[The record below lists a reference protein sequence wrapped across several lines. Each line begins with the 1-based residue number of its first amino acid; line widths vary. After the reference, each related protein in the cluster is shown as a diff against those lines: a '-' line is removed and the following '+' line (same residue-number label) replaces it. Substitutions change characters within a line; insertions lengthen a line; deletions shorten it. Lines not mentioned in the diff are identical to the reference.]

1 MNTIKVGSK
10 TAAAAAALVKYV
22 IDSNIPSLT
31 PKRWQISNG
40 KTHHLSSIKNVKIS
54 CIMFNFL
61 TFFMIVVK

>member
-40 KTHHLSSIKNVKIS
+40 KTHHLSSIKNVKI
-54 CIMFNFL
+54 L
-61 TFFMIVVK
+61 RLKVEIVLGFDPF

>member
-40 KTHHLSSIKNVKIS
+40 KTGKTHHLSSIKNVKILRVS
-54 CIMFNFL
+54 G
-61 TFFMIVVK
+61 KK